1 LNGTEYKTT
10 PRIIEHQERET
21 CNKLV
26 SELNRIVS
34 TELLPELYT
43 DIETQLLNI
52 KKKINAAKP
61 SIPIKK
67 AIYCIDATEVLTK
80 NHPNP
85 DEPLH
90 SDSNLPSELWI
101 IGTPS
106 AVKEL
111 DADIVKI
118 SNVLNVTAD
127 DEEDNSHLDYSLVK
141 TETEELT
148 TIRYIAT
155 RRLIRDFIT
164 LMLNS
169 EPLIEYRID
178 LSKLVVTKSNTE
190 LLELAGTKLS
200 LKQYS
205 PIQVPW
211 GETVN
216 VAIEMSGP
224 ICQILGSKAVD
235 CLLTHLS
242 KPVSLPPQ
250 IQLVHSLIIY
260 TDIIEEQYFGGDKLQ
275 VLHTHRLTEQSN
287 VMLESPHYLNVN
299 KSNISSINIRIHDRE
314 GNLVKFTDKYA
325 HVEVKLH
332 FKKR

>member
-1 LNGTEYKTT
+1 MSFYVSLPSDTRNGPVGQPKNNYSTFFSPSISLPEPYEVALTDFTFSREFKANYGSIRLKYTLNGTEYKTT
-10 PRIIEHQERET
+10 QRIIEHQERET

-26 SELNRIVS
+26 SELHRIVS

-155 RRLIRDFIT
+155 RRLIRGV
-164 LMLNS
+164 
-169 EPLIEYRID
+169 R
-178 LSKLVVTKSNTE
+178 
-190 LLELAGTKLS
+190 
-200 LKQYS
+200 Q
-205 PIQVPW
+205 
-211 GETVN
+211 
-216 VAIEMSGP
+216 
-224 ICQILGSKAVD
+224 
-235 CLLTHLS
+235 
-242 KPVSLPPQ
+242 
-250 IQLVHSLIIY
+250 
-260 TDIIEEQYFGGDKLQ
+260 
-275 VLHTHRLTEQSN
+275 
-287 VMLESPHYLNVN
+287 
-299 KSNISSINIRIHDRE
+299 
-314 GNLVKFTDKYA
+314 
-325 HVEVKLH
+325 
-332 FKKR
+332 